1 MPKDITIIVAA
12 LNEEQNIEGAME
24 SITTALDGVVDDYEI
39 LVFNDGSTD
48 RTSEIAAECARKNPR
63 IRVINNETNKG
74 VGYVIGQGIKLASK
88 PYISCFPGD
97 NDMSGESL
105 RFIAKQIGEVDLVVS
120 YMQDMR
126 HRSLPRRVLSRAY
139 TGLLNALFGLKLRY
153 YNGCF
158 LYKTSV
164 AQQLSLR
171 SRGFG
176 VFAECLVKMLKT
188 KCSYREVAFVHTGR
202 KAGKSSAVSPR
213 SFANVAQT
221 VVLLF
226 SDVYFGP
233 KVGSS
238 PAGAELGDT
247 TKLP

>member
-24 SITTALDGVVDDYEI
+24 SITTALEGVVDDYEI

-48 RTSEIAAECARKNPR
+48 RTGELAEACARRNPR
-63 IRVINNETNKG
+63 IRVIHNPGNCG
-74 VGYVIGQGIKLASK
+74 VGYIIAQGIKLATKSH
-88 PYISCFPGD
+88 ISCFPGD

-105 RFIAKQIGEVDLVVS
+105 RFIAGHIGEVDLVVS
-120 YMQDMR
+120 YMEDMR
-126 HRSLPRRVLSRAY
+126 HRSLPRKVLSRAY
-139 TGLLNALFGLKLRY
+139 TGMLNTLFGLKLRY

-164 AQQLSLR
+164 AQQLTLK

-188 KCSYREVAFVHTGR
+188 NCSYEEVAFVHTGR

-213 SFANVAQT
+213 SFVNVAQT
-221 VVLLF
+221 VCLLF
-226 SDVYFGP
+226 GDIYFGP
-233 KVGSS
+233 KNRPSL
-238 PAGAELGDT
+238 PASRAGDPS
-247 TKLP
+247 KSQ